1 MLDTYEGSTK
11 HEKTEDN
18 EPSRNNAD
26 DAQQTRGR
34 GRPPN
39 TRIPY
44 QDDAGKG
51 KHCRIVRSHGHET
64 LPRFVGKWF
73 NRNDNECEKDLYRAS
88 ILMLLNP
95 WRNLHELKLLTETF
109 EEAYDQFILQ
119 ADPKTLRVIA
129 NIQYFYECSDGAKA
143 EREKARESYQ
153 LNHTVPENND
163 ITNLDMDIDDARE
176 IEEIQGTIILEE
188 ITDDDI
194 ERARLMKTHARE
206 RLYGESAVSLGYDA
220 GFFKETHENFTYAFT
235 ARKMHADEG
244 ENIRTWE
251 AQLKATTREQINKF
265 GIINIT
271 ADSEEARISTT
282 HDKSTRT
289 AAPEVQ
295 PRTDHQLLTG
305 QIDQTYLERVELSN
319 LNEEQRRAHDIIEE
333 RLIEHITSKSYKCTE
348 FQSC

>member
-11 HEKTEDN
+11 HEKTKDN
-18 EPSRNNAD
+18 DPSGPSRNNAD
-26 DAQQTRGR
+26 DAQQTRGP
-34 GRPPN
+34 GRPLS

-44 QDDAGKG
+44 QDEAGKG
-51 KHCRIVRSHGHET
+51 KRCRIVRSHGHET

-73 NRNDNECEKDLYRAS
+73 NRNDNECEKDLYRAN
-88 ILMLLNP
+88 ILMLLKP
-95 WRNLHELKLLTETF
+95 WRNLHELKILMETF
-109 EEAYDQFILQ
+109 EETYDQFILQ

-153 LNHTVPENND
+153 LNHAEPENND
-163 ITNLDMDIDDARE
+163 ISNLDMDIDDARE

-220 GFFKETHENFTYAFT
+220 GFFKETHENFTYAFK
-235 ARKMHADEG
+235 ARKMQTDEG

-251 AQLKATTREQINKF
+251 AQLKATTREQINQF
-265 GIINIT
+265 GTVNIT
-271 ADSEEARISTT
+271 AESDEARISIT
-282 HDKSTRT
+282 HHDNLTRT
-289 AAPEVQ
+289 VPEAQ
-295 PRTDHQLLTG
+295 PRIDNQSLTR
-305 QIDQTYLERVELSN
+305 QIRVGQTYIGRVELSK

-333 RLIEHITSKSYKCTE
+333 RLIEHITSES
-348 FQSC
+348 